1 MNGFLIYIVN
11 IAALMGLNDLETG
24 SKSHIVIL
32 WFAVAII
39 YLLIIIVILWG
50 NRLKLKSKD
59 DIIKSMQTDCN
70 RLMELNS
77 HTLNYEQ
84 LSNTTIDTFLS
95 TIKDICTTKN
105 RSKKIDRENFERI
118 RESLFVNV
126 AGNENFWKCLK
137 DIVNA
142 KHNNLISRMEST
154 LTEAD
159 LRLLCLVG
167 CGFTNNSILLLT
179 TYTNQHSVSNR
190 KRIIA
195 DKLHLDRPLE
205 ELFTMA

>member
-1 MNGFLIYIVN
+1 
-11 IAALMGLNDLETG
+11 MGLNDLETG

-105 RSKKIDRENFERI
+105 RSKKIDRENFEK
-118 RESLFVNV
+118 N
-126 AGNENFWKCLK
+126 
-137 DIVNA
+137 
-142 KHNNLISRMEST
+142 
-154 LTEAD
+154 
-159 LRLLCLVG
+159 
-167 CGFTNNSILLLT
+167 
-179 TYTNQHSVSNR
+179 
-190 KRIIA
+190 KRIA
-195 DKLHLDRPLE
+195 VCECCRK
-205 ELFTMA
+205 